1 MPIASS
7 LLKKPRL
14 VKKLKDFYDYVQHN
28 DGKVGTKT
36 RGIDLNFNNACNLR
50 CKYCF
55 TNSPKG
61 DHVKEYL
68 DYDAIAKLA
77 DEADELG
84 YFEFD
89 LQGGRAAPS
98 AKKII
103 QSFEAIK
110 PERFYL
116 YLTTNGYYLDEKMA
130 NRLAEAKVSRV
141 SVSIDSMDEKI
152 HDEIRGRKDFME
164 KGNGRSKACTKSWH

>member
-14 VKKLKDFYDYVQHN
+14 VKKLKDFYSYVQKN

-61 DHVKEYL
+61 DHAKDYL
-68 DYDAIAKLA
+68 DYDAIANLA
-77 DEADELG
+77 NQADELG

-89 LQGGRAAPS
+89 LQGGELLLQPN
-98 AKKII
+98 KLFKVL
-103 QSFEAIK
+103 EAIK
-110 PERFYL
+110 PERFYM
-116 YLTTNGYYLDEKMA
+116 YLTTNGYHLDDAMA
-130 NRLAEAKVSRV
+130 KRLAEANVSRV

-152 HDEIRGRKDFME
+152 HDEIRRRK
-164 KGNGRSKACTKSWH
+164 NSWR

>member
-7 LLKKPRL
+7 LLNKPRL
-14 VKKLKDFYDYVQHN
+14 VKKLRDFYDYVQKN

-68 DYDAIAKLA
+68 DL
-77 DEADELG
+77 
-84 YFEFD
+84 
-89 LQGGRAAPS
+89 
-98 AKKII
+98 
-103 QSFEAIK
+103 EAI
-110 PERFYL
+110 
-116 YLTTNGYYLDEKMA
+116 
-130 NRLAEAKVSRV
+130 
-141 SVSIDSMDEKI
+141 
-152 HDEIRGRKDFME
+152 RKFSND
-164 KGNGRSKACTKSWH
+164 NGRSKSLFIHMTFVTFLKSSE

>member
-7 LLKKPRL
+7 LLDKPRL
-14 VKKLKDFYDYVQHN
+14 VEKLRAFYTYVQKN
-28 DGKVGTKT
+28 NGKVGTKT

-68 DYDAIAKLA
+68 DLNAIKKLA

-89 LQGGRAAPS
+89 LQGGELTLRPDLDIAQPPAPVVDLPEAFQMRTELSLHS
-98 AKKII
+98 ALLHLTGHTQKI
-103 QSFEAIK
+103 
-110 PERFYL
+110 
-116 YLTTNGYYLDEKMA
+116 
-130 NRLAEAKVSRV
+130 V
-141 SVSIDSMDEKI
+141 
-152 HDEIRGRKDFME
+152 
-164 KGNGRSKACTKSWH
+164 GRSPSLHRKGL

>member
-7 LLKKPRL
+7 LLNKPRL
-14 VKKLKDFYDYVQHN
+14 VEKLRNFYDYVQKN

-68 DYDAIAKLA
+68 DEKKVGVHFIMSSAICFGKGGDYYKAT
-77 DEADELG
+77 EALSKSSNSPFIG
-84 YFEFD
+84 QD
-89 LQGGRAAPS
+89 LVGRV
-98 AKKII
+98 KYVI
-103 QSFEAIK
+103 
-110 PERFYL
+110 
-116 YLTTNGYYLDEKMA
+116 
-130 NRLAEAKVSRV
+130 
-141 SVSIDSMDEKI
+141 
-152 HDEIRGRKDFME
+152 
-164 KGNGRSKACTKSWH
+164 SKNQFFTL

>member
-7 LLKKPRL
+7 LLDKPRL
-14 VKKLKDFYDYVQHN
+14 VKKLKDFYTYVQKN

-68 DYDAIAKLA
+68 DINAIRKLA
-77 DEADELG
+77 DDAETECRNILKENLEELH
-84 YFEFD
+84 
-89 LQGGRAAPS
+89 LV
-98 AKKII
+98 AKGLLEYETL
-103 QSFEAIK
+103 S
-110 PERFYL
+110 
-116 YLTTNGYYLDEKMA
+116 G
-130 NRLAEAKVSRV
+130 
-141 SVSIDSMDEKI
+141 
-152 HDEIRGRKDFME
+152 DEIKDLI
-164 KGNGRSKACTKSWH
+164 NGITPSRNDFDDDKNDKESTPSQSVPKSSSKSSSKISPQTN